1 MYLNSVLQS
10 IGSESGSYGA
20 EDLYRLNE
28 AIFNLPEEDNLDA
41 ETTEAL
47 FKAVQKI
54 KKSFAAGKCDKDPNF
69 YYDYVGLLSTM
80 QNQHFFSQ
88 KQTKILLE
96 WLNEAVKSSP
106 NEKNATKSAPSSSKD
121 LSKLEAENAR
131 MLKEIEQLKELSSA
145 VQVLQAFKLPKG
157 MSAPGGAAT
166 GDGEEKTSTS
176 KRKRR
181 GKAKEGDAKEGDA
194 KEGDGADN

>member
-10 IGSESGSYGA
+10 IGNLSADGTYNA

-41 ETTEAL
+41 DTTEAL

-54 KKSFAAGKCDKDPNF
+54 KKAFAAGKCDKDPNF

-96 WLNEAVKSSP
+96 WLLEAVKSP
-106 NEKNATKSAPSSSKD
+106 PGEEKNSAKSAPSASKD
-121 LSKLEAENAR
+121 ISKLEAENAK
-131 MLKEIEQLKELSSA
+131 MLKEIEQLKELASA

-157 MSAPGGAAT
+157 ISLSGGSGKPAGA
-166 GDGEEKTSTS
+166 DGSGEKSS
-176 KRKRR
+176 SGKRKRR
-181 GKAKEGDAKEGDA
+181 GKGG
-194 KEGDGADN
+194 GGGGGGGGGN